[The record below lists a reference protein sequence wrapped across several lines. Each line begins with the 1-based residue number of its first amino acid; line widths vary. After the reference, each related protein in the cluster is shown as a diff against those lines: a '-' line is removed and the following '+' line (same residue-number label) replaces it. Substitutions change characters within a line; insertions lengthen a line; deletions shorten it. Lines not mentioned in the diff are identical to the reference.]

1 MSFFDQFLQL
11 WWPSL
16 RKLPLSFPLGP
27 VCHLSQLS
35 WQQLEILKQGVI
47 SLRIGQYQWLS
58 LDWCNI
64 VGLLSLG
71 GMRKKVKRDK
81 PGPVERNGLGVINCF
96 NLSSPAFQITFN
108 QSPNVPKLSKINPIY
123 PNLLTS
129 LEIHQCLSKRQYL
142 TNLIKPN
149 KLNQPF

>member
-81 PGPVERNGLGVINCF
+81 PGPVERNGLDVINCC
-96 NLSSPAFQITFN
+96 NLLSPGWQMILK
-108 QSPNVPKLSKINPIY
+108 QPPNETKSINIY

-129 LEIHQCLSKRQYL
+129 LKS
-142 TNLIKPN
+142 TSV
-149 KLNQPF
+149 